1 MIAIAAKS
9 IVTPHLIS
17 LFKKIVGEQFV
28 FTDDESLEHYSHDE
42 TETLSFLP
50 AVVIK
55 PRTAKEISLIL
66 EICNKET

>member
-1 MIAIAAKS
+1 MIAIATKPFITS
-9 IVTPHLIS
+9 HITG

-28 FTDDESLEHYSHDE
+28 FTDDESLQHYSHDE

-55 PRTAKEISLIL
+55 PRTAKEIS
-66 EICNKET
+66 